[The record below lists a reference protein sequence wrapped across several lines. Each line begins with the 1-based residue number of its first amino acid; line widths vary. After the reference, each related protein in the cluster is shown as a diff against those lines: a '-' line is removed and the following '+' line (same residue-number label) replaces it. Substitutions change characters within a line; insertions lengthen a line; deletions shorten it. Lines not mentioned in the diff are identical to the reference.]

1 MALLGAWT
9 VARLLGDK
17 HPSLQLLSMA
27 ALCLVL
33 VVLSEARTAGIAL
46 VLGVVIALVVILFFS
61 NRKLGVVLP
70 GLKSRS
76 FQFMAFFALMGVIA
90 TGPIINAIS
99 TDFISKGQR
108 ANVSGLLDAY
118 DQSRGF
124 QIDNMMVNI
133 RQDPWIGIGFGIAS
147 EPSLMEIS
155 RDPFLGLPIGASVEK
170 GVMPLAVLEE
180 VGIPG
185 FMLAM
190 FWLWIVLRRSARG
203 GMAPL
208 VIVLTILLINLGE
221 STLFSPGG
229 IGLLQL
235 NVIGWAIASGAD
247 QKRVGRAVS

>member
-1 MALLGAWT
+1 
-9 VARLLGDK
+9 
-17 HPSLQLLSMA
+17 
-27 ALCLVL
+27 
-33 VVLSEARTAGIAL
+33 
-46 VLGVVIALVVILFFS
+46 
-61 NRKLGVVLP
+61 
-70 GLKSRS
+70 
-76 FQFMAFFALMGVIA
+76 
-90 TGPIINAIS
+90 
-99 TDFISKGQR
+99 
-108 ANVSGLLDAY
+108 
-118 DQSRGF
+118 
-124 QIDNMMVNI
+124 
-133 RQDPWIGIGFGIAS
+133 
-147 EPSLMEIS
+147 MEIS